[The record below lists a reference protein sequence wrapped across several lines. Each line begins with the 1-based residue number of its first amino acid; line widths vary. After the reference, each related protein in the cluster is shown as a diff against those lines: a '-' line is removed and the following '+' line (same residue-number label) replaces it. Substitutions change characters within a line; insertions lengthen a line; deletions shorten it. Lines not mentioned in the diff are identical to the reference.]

1 MFFICRLI
9 GQGTEYIVRTAS
21 NKEKNYLDLDLY
33 FEKNNKF
40 FQIT

>member
-33 FEKNNKF
+33 FEKKTINFSK
-40 FQIT
+40 